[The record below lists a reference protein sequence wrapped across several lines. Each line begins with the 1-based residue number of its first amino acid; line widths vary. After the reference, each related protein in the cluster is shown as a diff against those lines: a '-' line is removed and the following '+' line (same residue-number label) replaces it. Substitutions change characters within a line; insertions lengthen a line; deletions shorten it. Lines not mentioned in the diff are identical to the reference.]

1 MIEDDENICEIICD
15 FFAVKSSNIKFD
27 IAKDGEQGVEL
38 AYENIYD
45 LLLLDVMLPRLDGFS
60 VCKEVRRYSDIPII
74 FMTARISQEDMLEGY
89 GLGCDDYIVKPF
101 SLPVF
106 YEKVNALIKR
116 SKGLVRYEQLSVGSL
131 SLNPNNGIVISDG
144 EEVKLTAKEF
154 AVLKLLLENKGK
166 VVSRDKI
173 ITNLWGYDSD
183 VDERVLDTH
192 IKNLR
197 RALKGNSKLIK
208 TIIKR
213 GYKMEVN

>member
-74 FMTARISQEDMLEGY
+74 FMTARISQEDMLEVY